1 MNKKANKKLRIG
13 HDQADD
19 RIPATPRR
27 SLARA
32 IGGRDLTV
40 SLKRRSGALQSLA
53 FSSAA
58 LEAGGVSMP
67 MPSFKPNG
75 SDPSG
80 EPQGDALPEGSGKQS
95 LRFTGG
101 GMTIGGGLAQ
111 AGLLSH
117 RSAVPSPC
125 SSRKGIRVGEAG
137 KGLMLSILGVGAKSD
152 CARCRF
158 MAAASRMRRRLPR
171 MCTPDAGGKALDDCR
186 RNANNFSKCRTQQP
200 SGS

>member
-13 HDQADD
+13 HDQDD

-27 SLARA
+27 GLARA
-32 IGGRDLTV
+32 FGERDLTV
-40 SLKRRSGALQSLA
+40 SLKRRSGALQTLA

-58 LEAGGVSMP
+58 LEAGGVPTP
-67 MPSFKPNG
+67 MPSSKPNG

-80 EPQGDALPEGSGKQS
+80 EPPGDALPEGPGKQS

-101 GMTIGGGLAQ
+101 GMTIGGRLAQ

-125 SSRKGIRVGEAG
+125 SSCKGIRVGEAG
-137 KGLMLSILGVGAKSD
+137 KGLLFSIPGVGAKSD

-158 MAAASRMRRRLPR
+158 MARRVEDASAGHSLWPNAA
-171 MCTPDAGGKALDDCR
+171 
-186 RNANNFSKCRTQQP
+186 
-200 SGS
+200 GSCLMKPPKL